1 MFTDLF
7 QIQSHSQEGESH
19 RWEVALNPESGIF
32 KVHFPGNPIMPG
44 ACQLEMF
51 RQLAGEA
58 LGKDVDI
65 ASVNNIKYL
74 ALIDPRGIQRFAVT
88 GTFAVTEG
96 ATKCTVVVS
105 SDEKTYTKASLTL
118 K

>member
-1 MFTDLF
+1 MFSDLF
-7 QIQSHSQEGESH
+7 NISSRTQEAGSS
-19 RWEVALNPESGIF
+19 RWEVTLNPESGIF

-51 RQLAGEA
+51 RQLAGDA

-74 ALIDPRGIQRFAVT
+74 ALIDPRELQRFTVT
-88 GTFAVTEG
+88 GTFTATED

-105 SDEKTYTKASLTL
+105 SEEKTYTKASLTL

>member
-7 QIQSHSQEGESH
+7 NICGRTQEAGTFK
-19 RWEVALNPESGIF
+19 WDIALNPGSGIF
-32 KVHFPGNPIMPG
+32 KVHFPGNPILPG

-51 RQLAGEA
+51 RQLACEA

-65 ASVNNIKYL
+65 VSVNNIKYL
-74 ALIDPRGIQRFAVT
+74 ALIDPREMLRFT
-88 GTFAVTEG
+88 VTETFTEADG
-96 ATKCTVVVS
+96 ITRCAVVVS
-105 SDEKTYTKASLTL
+105 SSEKIYTKASLTV

>member
-7 QIQSHSQEGESH
+7 QIKSHSQEGDSH
-19 RWEVALNPESGIF
+19 KWEVALNPGSGIF

-51 RQLAGEA
+51 RQLACEA

-74 ALIDPRGIQRFAVT
+74 ALIDPREMLRFT
-88 GTFAVTEG
+88 VTETFTEADG
-96 ATKCTVVVS
+96 ITRCAVVVS
-105 SDEKTYTKASLTL
+105 SSEKIYTKASLTV